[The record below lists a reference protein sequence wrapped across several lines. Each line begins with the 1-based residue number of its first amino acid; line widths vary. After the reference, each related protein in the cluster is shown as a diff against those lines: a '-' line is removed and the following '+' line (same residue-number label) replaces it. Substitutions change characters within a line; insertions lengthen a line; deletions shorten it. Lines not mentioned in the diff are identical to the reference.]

1 MAAAED
7 IDREPNGEPPV
18 LVRAA
23 QYVRMSTD
31 HQRYSTEN
39 QAEAIQQ
46 YADAHGLEIVRTYA
60 DEGKSGLNIGGRSGL
75 TQLIADVEERR
86 TDFEVLLVYD
96 VSRWGRFQDSDE
108 AAFYEYQCRRAGL
121 RVVYCAEP
129 FDNDGT
135 PIATI
140 VKSVKRAM
148 AGEYSR
154 ELSTKVFIG
163 QCRLVEL
170 GYRQGGA
177 PGYGLRRVLVDD
189 KGEPKGQLSRGE
201 QKSLQTDRV
210 ILVPGPPEEVDTV
223 RQIYRLFVE
232 RGQSER
238 EIAALLNADGC
249 RTDLGR
255 EWSR

>member
-1 MAAAED
+1 MADAD
-7 IDREPNGEPPV
+7 HTDRERPAEPPT

-46 YADAHGLEIVRTYA
+46 YAEAHGMEIVHTYA
-60 DEGKSGLNIGGRSGL
+60 DEGKSGLNIAGRIGL
-75 TQLIADVEERR
+75 KQLISDVEEHR
-86 TDFEVLLVYD
+86 TDFAVLLVYD

-108 AAFYEYQCRRAGL
+108 AAFYEYLCRRAGL
-121 RVVYCAEP
+121 QVVYCAEP

-154 ELSTKVFIG
+154 ELSTKVF
-163 QCRLVEL
+163 
-170 GYRQGGA
+170 
-177 PGYGLRRVLVDD
+177 
-189 KGEPKGQLSRGE
+189 
-201 QKSLQTDRV
+201 
-210 ILVPGPPEEVDTV
+210 
-223 RQIYRLFVE
+223 
-232 RGQSER
+232 
-238 EIAALLNADGC
+238 AASAG
-249 RTDLGR
+249 
-255 EWSR
+255 

>member
-1 MAAAED
+1 MAATDSVVSA
-7 IDREPNGEPPV
+7 PTGEPPAT
-18 LVRAA
+18 VRAA

-39 QAEAIQQ
+39 QAEAIEA
-46 YADAHGLEIVRTYA
+46 YAREHGMEIVRTYA
-60 DEGKSGLNIGGRSGL
+60 DEGKSGLSIEGRSGL
-75 TQLIADVEERR
+75 KQLISDVEARR

-108 AAFYEYQCRRAGL
+108 AAFYEYLCRRAGL
-121 RVVYCAEP
+121 QVVYCAEP
-129 FDNDGT
+129 FSNDGT

-170 GYRQGGA
+170 GFRQGGA
-177 PGYGLRRVLVDD
+177 PGYGLRRMLVDD
-189 KGEPKGQLSRGE
+189 KGEPKGQLTRGE

-210 ILVPGPPEEVDTV
+210 VLVPGPPEEVDTV
-223 RQIYRLFVE
+223 
-232 RGQSER
+232 
-238 EIAALLNADGC
+238 
-249 RTDLGR
+249 
-255 EWSR
+255 